1 MFPRSPKPRSAFSS
15 SSPSSST
22 WPSSPSSTWSSSPSL
37 CCSRLRKSMTAM
49 TRRSRRRR
57 KWWRIPAPSMMS
69 TGWSLW
75 ALLVNHSNEKY
86 DGNYSNEKHGGIFFP
101 QRCTPNGDSNGHP
114 GHRRHPWCD
123 FPGALFSH
131 STQGNQTMLTHGMAW
146 VQICRMAK
154 FNSSDPEPWH
164 WVISPCRC
172 SHKRLP
178 TVQTLTRWSR
188 RPATTTRSWR
198 RSTWTTSSTSWTRRF
213 FVFLFCQVHLG
224 REVVELVQVSRGELE
239 RGIPLRRQLQ
249 PHRPNL

>member
-15 SSPSSST
+15 SSPSS
-22 WPSSPSSTWSSSPSL
+22 TWSSSPSL
-37 CCSRLRKSMTAM
+37 CCFRLRKSMTAM

-131 STQGNQTMLTHGMAW
+131 STQGNQTILTHGMAW

-213 FVFLFCQVHLG
+213 FVFLFHQVHLG